1 MLVFCSVVSLA
12 SQKLCLQTR
21 QMSANT
27 CSPSD
32 EEIYVS
38 KTEKE
43 PSAINPPDLLLV
55 GVEAS
60 RAPCVVILYGH
71 QLKS

>member
-1 MLVFCSVVSLA
+1 MVVFCSVVSLA
-12 SQKLCLQTR
+12 SQMCLQNR

-38 KTEKE
+38 KTEKD
-43 PSAINPPDLLLV
+43 PSTIKPRPLLV